1 METEVIDELAA
12 VEIEE
17 VGPLRRADVQ
27 ITIVLHFAAVLPP
40 ESSACFA
47 HAIGQ
52 PDHRG
57 LAGGHGRCPVR

>member
-52 PDHRG
+52 PDH
-57 LAGGHGRCPVR
+57 